1 MEQKKPETSW
11 HELTEP
17 ELLET
22 ILGRSAAVPPDN
34 LLRLSEQDPEAFGL
48 LLTVRE
54 IGHRIKTGGHDGQGS
69 RPENLR
75 TR

>member
-17 ELLET
+17 ERLET
-22 ILGRSAAVPPDN
+22 ILGRPAAVSPDD

>member
-1 MEQKKPETSW
+1 MGQKIPEASW

-22 ILGRSAAVPPDN
+22 ILGRPAAVSPDD